1 MKNPIKLNNLPAIG
15 ALIGVGV
22 GVLTRAGIIGTLI
35 YGAGLAGI
43 GYYIEN
49 KIVNND

>member
-1 MKNPIKLNNLPAIG
+1 MKHTLKLNNLPAIG
-15 ALIGVGV
+15 ALIGVGI
-22 GVLTRAGIIGTLI
+22 GVFTRAGVIGTLI

-43 GYYIEN
+43 GYYVEN